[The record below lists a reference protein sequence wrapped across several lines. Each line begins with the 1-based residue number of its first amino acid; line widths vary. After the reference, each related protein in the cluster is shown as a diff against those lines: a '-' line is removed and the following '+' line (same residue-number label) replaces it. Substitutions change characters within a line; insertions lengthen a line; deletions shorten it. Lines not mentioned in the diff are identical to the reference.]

1 MADSL
6 KAAVLALWTLFF
18 SCATYHIMATG
29 RIQRFECFTDYARE
43 LSCHWEAAAQTNC
56 SKEFRL
62 YYKKEILSTVYN
74 TCIPETG
81 KGSSM
86 NSVSNCICIIL
97 PEYFTA
103 GLAYHLALQANG
115 TVLWND
121 TVEVAYIVKPRP
133 PTNLTIEKGEN
144 GNFYV
149 LRWIESYSAADMLY
163 GEQVIYEVKYWNKQ
177 NPEEEFVEQ
186 LPYQTTHFEIRA
198 TQLKQGYDYL
208 VRVRRNYTGSYST
221 NWSDWSNAVEFHSD
235 YGVTLEDSLQRIVLI
250 SCMLITALILIC
262 YFCFAIVKREWWDQ
276 IPNPAKSHLVVKNV
290 KGAQISVWRKM
301 LSTDEIKAPFY
312 DVKQTHMEHQ
322 LSCKNCLAKY
332 AQGQTLKGKDN
343 VKSGEKPGSCLNKC
357 GEWFPEEY
365 EAVLIPEITL
375 IEDSLEICE
384 FSRNTETENHEDN
397 LGEILLCPPCESSA
411 NSFIE
416 HTQHNDA
423 LADMFIKLLECGT
436 SIHDTEIPDFIIEEQ
451 KTFENCESE
460 NSSQQTPKE
469 NVVQDQQ
476 SGDTSHA
483 CSFSTTASQ
492 DDYNC
497 RAASTKSVQSEE
509 SFESGY
515 QSSNIDT
522 ASPEAKNPPD
532 MLHQR
537 HFLCSSETQ
546 HDLLVLIKKSP
557 NAPSSEIIKDGINT
571 PAYQSFDSLMS
582 QSTEPCS
589 TAYKSFDSL
598 MSQSTE
604 PCSTAYKSFDSLLSQ
619 STESCSTAYKS
630 FASLLSQ
637 STVSNSLTQC
647 LENPSSS
654 LSLAEFPE
662 NQILPYREEQAH
674 QPLGDQSC
682 YTNHKGDCTETAFQ
696 TICSEDIDFPWFF
709 SHAHDKVSFFLP
721 EKEIHKQITCQHV
734 PEKAAA
740 ISCPS
745 VSNPSSYQP
754 FGIALKDNNTHCDNN
769 SEAISESP
777 YKPFIN
783 LLNNNL
789 KETLPA
795 ITVCESDLEINLSD
809 FL

>member
-1 MADSL
+1 
-6 KAAVLALWTLFF
+6 
-18 SCATYHIMATG
+18 MATG

-208 VRVRRNYTGSYST
+208 VR
-221 NWSDWSNAVEFHSD
+221 
-235 YGVTLEDSLQRIVLI
+235 
-250 SCMLITALILIC
+250 
-262 YFCFAIVKREWWDQ
+262 
-276 IPNPAKSHLVVKNV
+276 
-290 KGAQISVWRKM
+290 ISVWRKM

-384 FSRNTETENHEDN
+384 CSRNTETENHEDN

-497 RAASTKSVQSEE
+497 RAASTKSVRSEE

-662 NQILPYREEQAH
+662 NQILPYREEQTH